1 MSNWLAL
8 LWIWI
13 QGVSVIQLLS
23 ILFVW
28 RIGWRA
34 AIRIMTGVGDLV
46 QRTGDGQAQVGYS
59 VLGWSS
65 GRVTMCSVCTV
76 HVKTGRYSL
85 VIWASKSPRRFF
97 VWASK
102 PSGLRFVGW
111 TTKPLR
117 GWRWRGSSSFL
128 RLEASKARIFQSGLK
143 TGGGATRMVHV
154 TLSQRSCRVQVED
167 GRVDAMGRIRPFYP
181 YFVVFIV
188 LGPRGI
194 LVFSLGL

>member
-46 QRTGDGQAQVGYS
+46 QRTGDGQTQVGYS
-59 VLGWSS
+59 VLERSR
-65 GRVTMCSVCTV
+65 GRVTMCAVCTV
-76 HVKTGRYSL
+76 HVETGRYGL

-97 VWASK
+97 VWALK
-102 PSGLRFVGW
+102 PSGLWFVGC
-111 TTKPLR
+111 TTKRLR
-117 GWRWRGSSSFL
+117 GWRWRGSSGFL
-128 RLEASKARIFQSGLK
+128 CLQASQARIFQSGLK
-143 TGGGATRMVHV
+143 TGGGAMRMVHV
-154 TLSQRSCRVQVED
+154 TSSQRSRRVQVED

-181 YFVVFIV
+181 YFAIFIV

-194 LVFSLGL
+194 LVI